1 MSKHQKTKN
10 SISIFDRLIEEH
22 HVDGVNGVDNH
33 KLKQIVIRDL
43 LFLLNTPSFHYSKN
57 DAQPVEYEKSVINYG
72 IEPIS
77 GKRVAE
83 IDWSHVERNI
93 KQAILYF
100 EPRILPSNLEVNC
113 ILGMDIKAKYNQ
125 MNIEVKGFIK
135 STPFPERFVL
145 HTNLDVETG
154 YFKLTN

>member
-43 LFLLNTPSFHYSKN
+43 LFLLYIPSFHYSKN

>member
-1 MSKHQKTKN
+1 MSKHQKIKN

-22 HVDGVNGVDNH
+22 HIEGVNGVDNH

-43 LFLLNTPSFHYSKN
+43 LFLLNTPSFYYSKD
-57 DAQPVEYEKSVINYG
+57 DAQSVEYEKSVINYG

-100 EPRILPSNLEVNC
+100 EPRILPNNLEVNC
-113 ILGMDIKAKYNQ
+113 ILGIDVKAKYNQ

-154 YFKLTN
+154 NFKLTN